1 MLNNICCR
9 NPVKAGTM
17 ASSPGP
23 KPDAANERCKPL
35 VQEVTAMECIAP
47 ENADHFS
54 SNSLT
59 FGLALATQ
67 IEVVQVRIEFHFLRD
82 LSWRLE
88 YSIFFRFMGLSPI
101 DQSL

>member
-9 NPVKAGTM
+9 NPGKSRYNGLI
-17 ASSPGP
+17 SGP

-59 FGLALATQ
+59 LGLCTTNR

-88 YSIFFRFMGLSPI
+88 YSIFFRFMGFSPI